1 LSERFTKCYH
11 FEICADL
18 LDEESFDLLSR
29 FPRGKVQLEIGVQST
44 NPDTLRRVN
53 RAPETKRLISNI
65 ERLYRIGN
73 MHIHADL
80 IAGLPGEDLASFA
93 RSYDALYGKCHMLQL
108 GFLKL
113 LRGSKL
119 RADAESFGCVYS
131 DEPPYEVLS
140 TDAISFSELCLLHD
154 IDDIA
159 DRYCGGTFSRAM
171 AHIMKTE
178 RSPFAKLCFIA
189 KSFREEGL
197 QITSISQ
204 PRAYEKLYEY
214 CHRGD
219 DRELAEL
226 LLLDFL
232 TTQKLSPPDIGG
244 YSLEKCDTGLKRDF
258 MRYADANGIGY
269 FAPALE
275 ERHGLHTYIIDRRNM
290 RAFRYDG
297 DFVEI

>member
-1 LSERFTKCYH
+1 MKQLKEVTS
-11 FEICADL
+11 CAIMI
-18 LDEESFDLLSR
+18 
-29 FPRGKVQLEIGVQST
+29 K
-44 NPDTLRRVN
+44 
-53 RAPETKRLISNI
+53 SN
-65 ERLYRIGN
+65 N
-73 MHIHADL
+73 DAD
-80 IAGLPGEDLASFA
+80 D
-93 RSYDALYGKCHMLQL
+93 Y
-108 GFLKL
+108 
-113 LRGSKL
+113 
-119 RADAESFGCVYS
+119 
-131 DEPPYEVLS
+131 
-140 TDAISFSELCLLHD
+140 
-154 IDDIA
+154 
-159 DRYCGGTFSRAM
+159 
-171 AHIMKTE
+171 IMKTE